1 MNWIANSRLVLPAWM
16 ILLLALAGCASRPL
30 VVEATPTPAVAQFC
44 TMQVD
49 GRFVKDDAG
58 KAMILHGAQLP
69 TLADMAASDRKPEQR
84 LKELAAAGAKAVRIL
99 VRENEMTP
107 TFVPAILSPFI
118 DQANAL
124 GMLVIIAY
132 DNDTDFSSNS
142 KINDV
147 AEKAEDWLRLAMTY
161 LLKSPGVW
169 YEPFNVPPVESPKWV
184 SISQRMVDVVRGYGA
199 QTVMLIGEPVWLK
212 AGGELLKGGNV
223 AYSVASLDGYPIDT
237 APFVLQPYDGSA
249 APAVQSGQVWT
260 MSPEA
265 QAGALAPLWKTS
277 VSCR

>member
-1 MNWIANSRLVLPAWM
+1 
-16 ILLLALAGCASRPL
+16 
-30 VVEATPTPAVAQFC
+30 
-44 TMQVD
+44 
-49 GRFVKDDAG
+49 VKDEAG
-58 KAMILHGAQLP
+58 QVMIVHGAQLP
-69 TLADMAASDRKPEQR
+69 TLADMAASDRKPDQR

-99 VRENEMTP
+99 VRESEMTP
-107 TFVPAILSPFI
+107 TFVPAILSPFV

-132 DNDTDFSSNS
+132 DNSTDFSSNS

-169 YEPFNVPPVESPKWV
+169 YEPFNAPPVESPKWV

-212 AGGELLKGGNV
+212 TGGELLKGGNV
-223 AYSVASLDGYPIDT
+223 AYSVAALDGYPVDA
-237 APFVLQPYDGSA
+237 APFVLQPYAGND
-249 APAVQSGQVWT
+249 APAVQSAQVWT
-260 MSPEA
+260 LSPES
-265 QAGALAPLWKTS
+265 QAGARSPLWKS
-277 VSCR
+277 SMSCR